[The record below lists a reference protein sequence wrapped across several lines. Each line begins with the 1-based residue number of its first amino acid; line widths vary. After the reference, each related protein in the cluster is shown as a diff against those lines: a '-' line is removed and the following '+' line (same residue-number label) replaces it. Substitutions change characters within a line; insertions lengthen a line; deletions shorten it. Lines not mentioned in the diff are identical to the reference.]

1 MPRQDN
7 QINGGSRW
15 VMLLEET
22 EDYRFGG
29 LFRVLRARLRYRR
42 SDGHMS
48 EPVTRISFER
58 GDSVGV
64 LLVDPVEDRV
74 VLVRQFRYPVYAG
87 LEPEGR
93 AGDGA
98 RQAWLLEIVA
108 GMQDE
113 GLTALEIAHK
123 ELLEEAGYVASGPLE
138 PVATIYASPGGSS
151 ERIQIYRGEVR
162 SGMPGARGGGIRQE
176 GEDTEVVSLPVR
188 EALDMVS
195 RGEIRDAKT
204 VVALQHLALQRSRGQ
219 AVVHEAEG

>member
-1 MPRQDN
+1 MPGQDS
-7 QINGGSRW
+7 QLNGGSRW
-15 VMLLEET
+15 VTLFEES

-42 SDGHMS
+42 SDGRMS

-64 LLVDPVEDRV
+64 LLFDPHEDQV

-87 LEPEGR
+87 LGPEAR

-113 GLTALEIAHK
+113 GLTALQTAHK
-123 ELLEEAGYVASGPLE
+123 ELLEEAGYVSSGPLK
-138 PVATIYASPGGSS
+138 PVANLYASPGGSS
-151 ERIQIYRGEVR
+151 ERIQIFLGEVK
-162 SGMPGARGGGIRQE
+162 SAAPGGREGGIAQE
-176 GEDTEVVSLPVR
+176 GEDTEVVVLPVGR
-188 EALDMVS
+188 ALAMVA
-195 RGEIRDAKT
+195 RGEIQDAKT
-204 VVALQHLALQRSRGQ
+204 VVALQHLALERARGQ
-219 AVVHEAEG
+219 EAERTAER